1 MDWFVIG
8 VSIGVG
14 LSIVGTWSTL
24 LVKRQVQPELAQ
36 GLPSIRFHLTAEFLA
51 SIGLLIGGIGLLLD
65 QSWGTP
71 VAAVSLGMALYSATD
86 SAGYYADR
94 RQLPVVLMF
103 MVLALVIG
111 AAVAAALV
119 ALS

>member
-14 LSIVGTWSTL
+14 LSIAGIWSTL
-24 LVKRQVQPELAQ
+24 LVRRQVPEVAQ
-36 GLPSIRFHLTAEFLA
+36 GLPSIRFHLTAELLA

-71 VAAVSLGMALYSATD
+71 VAAVSLGMALYSATN

-94 RQLPVVLMF
+94 RQLPVVIMF
-103 MVLALVIG
+103 TVLALVIG
-111 AAVAAALV
+111 VAVAAVLV